1 MTAHYNYVTI
11 RKNKSPLKWSREA
24 KKGCTET
31 LIYLFV
37 YMKPFCL
44 FIDGRVFIFAKL
56 SFNQGPERLERRMT
70 AMNYQKKT
78 VVASVAG
85 LTLEGMDIMFI
96 SFAMSMIIA
105 HFHIDMATGGLISS
119 ITNLGMLVG
128 GTIFGILADKFG
140 RVKVFTY
147 TIILFAIGTALTGLA
162 TNIEQVYIFRFIAG
176 LGAGGEYGIGMALV
190 AEAWP
195 KNKQGR
201 ASSYV
206 SVGAQY
212 GVILAALLSALILP
226 NWGWRGLFFVGII
239 PVIFA
244 FMVRKNLDE
253 SPEWVAAQKEKK
265 LVKKQGNLKEL
276 FATRRTAFTTVALAI
291 MATVQIAG
299 YNGLM
304 IWLPSMLQKSQG
316 LSVSGSALWTISTA
330 VGMIVGMLTFGQFI
344 DRFGMKRTYG
354 IFLIASAVAVF
365 LYSYA
370 SGSAG
375 VLIGGA
381 IVGFFANGMFAGYGA
396 LISHYYPVEV
406 RSTATNTIFNFGR
419 ALGGLSPILVGF
431 ILQHAN
437 VTVAMGYL
445 AVLYCVSFI
454 AMLSLKKGKAE
465 QTQERFVST
474 AKAV

>member
-1 MTAHYNYVTI
+1 
-11 RKNKSPLKWSREA
+11 
-24 KKGCTET
+24 
-31 LIYLFV
+31 
-37 YMKPFCL
+37 
-44 FIDGRVFIFAKL
+44 
-56 SFNQGPERLERRMT
+56 
-70 AMNYQKKT
+70 MNYQKKT

-105 HFHIDMATGGLISS
+105 EFHLDMATGGLISS
-119 ITNLGMLVG
+119 ITNLGMLFG
-128 GTIFGILADKFG
+128 GMFFGILADKFG

-147 TIILFAIGTALTGLA
+147 TVLLFAIGTALTGLA
-162 TNIEQVYIFRFIAG
+162 TNVEQVYIFRFIAG
-176 LGAGGEYGIGMALV
+176 LGAGGEYGIGMTLV

-206 SVGAQY
+206 SIGAQF

-226 NWGWRGLFFVGII
+226 VWGWRGLFFVGII

-244 FMVRKNLDE
+244 FFVRKNLNE
-253 SPEWVAAQKEKK
+253 SPEWLAVQKEKRQ
-265 LVKKQGNLKEL
+265 VVKQGNLKQL
-276 FATRRTAFTTVALAI
+276 FVNPRTSFTTIALAI

-304 IWLPSMLQKSQG
+304 IWLPSILQKSQG

-330 VGMIVGMLTFGQFI
+330 VGMIAGMLTFGQII
-344 DRFGMKRTYG
+344 DRLGMKKAFG
-354 IFLIASAVAVF
+354 IFLFASAVAVF
-365 LYSYA
+365 LYSFA
-370 SGSAG
+370 AGAAG

-381 IVGFFANGMFAGYGA
+381 IVGFFSNGMFAGYGA
-396 LISHYYPVEV
+396 LISYYYPVEV

-437 VTVAMGYL
+437 VTIAMSYL
-445 AVLYCVSFI
+445 AILYCISFI
-454 AMLSLKKGKAE
+454 AMMSLQKAKQKRNPITSISE
-465 QTQERFVST
+465 
-474 AKAV
+474 AV

>member
-1 MTAHYNYVTI
+1 
-11 RKNKSPLKWSREA
+11 
-24 KKGCTET
+24 
-31 LIYLFV
+31 
-37 YMKPFCL
+37 
-44 FIDGRVFIFAKL
+44 
-56 SFNQGPERLERRMT
+56 
-70 AMNYQKKT
+70 MNYQRKT

-96 SFAMSMIIA
+96 SFAMSMIVA
-105 HFHIDMATGGLISS
+105 HFHIDLATGGLISS
-119 ITNLGMLVG
+119 ITNLGMLAG
-128 GTIFGILADKFG
+128 GIIFGILADKFG
-140 RVKVFTY
+140 RVRIFTY

-195 KNKQGR
+195 KHKQGR

-212 GVILAALLSALILP
+212 GVILAALLSAIILP
-226 NWGWRGLFFVGII
+226 TLGWRALFFVGVL

-244 FMVRKNLDE
+244 YFVRKNLDE
-253 SPEWVAAQKEKK
+253 SPEWLAAQKEKRVAEK
-265 LVKKQGNLKEL
+265 LAKGKLSQL
-276 FATRRTAFTTVALAI
+276 FETPRAAITTISLAI

-330 VGMIVGMLTFGQFI
+330 VGMIIGMLSFGQI
-344 DRFGMKRTYG
+344 MDRLGAKRAFG
-354 IFLIASAVAVF
+354 IFLLASASAVF
-365 LYSYA
+365 LYSFA
-370 SGSAG
+370 EGSAG

-381 IVGFFANGMFAGYGA
+381 IVGFFSNGMFAGYGA
-396 LISHYYPVEV
+396 LISSFYSVEV

-419 ALGGLSPILVGF
+419 AVGGLSPILVGF
-431 ILQHAN
+431 ILQN
-437 VTVAMGYL
+437 YDMKVAMAYL
-445 AVLYCVSFI
+445 AVLYILSFGI
-454 AMLSLKKGKAE
+454 MLTLRKSNPN
-465 QTQERFVST
+465 T
-474 AKAV
+474 AKNYMERSVS

>member
-1 MTAHYNYVTI
+1 M
-11 RKNKSPLKWSREA
+11 
-24 KKGCTET
+24 
-31 LIYLFV
+31 
-37 YMKPFCL
+37 PFCPL
-44 FIDGRVFIFAKL
+44 DERAFYFCQL
-56 SFNQGPERLERRMT
+56 SFNHSPVRLERRTTEMD
-70 AMNYQKKT
+70 YRRKT

-105 HFHIDMATGGLISS
+105 QFHIDMVAGGLISS
-119 ITNLGMLVG
+119 ITNLGMLAG
-128 GTIFGILADKFG
+128 GVIFGILADKFG
-140 RVKVFTY
+140 RVKIFTY
-147 TIILFAIGTALTGLA
+147 TILLFAIGTALTGLA
-162 TNIEQVYIFRFIAG
+162 VNIEQVYIFRFIAG

-212 GVILAALLSALILP
+212 GVILAALLSAIILP
-226 NWGWRGLFFVGII
+226 SLGWRGLFFIGLV

-244 FMVRKNLDE
+244 FIVRKKLDE
-253 SPEWVAAQKEKK
+253 SPEWVNSQK
-265 LVKKQGNLKEL
+265 KKQLVPKEWKLKQL
-276 FATRRTAFTTVALAI
+276 FATPRTSVTTIALAI

-304 IWLPSMLQKSQG
+304 IWLPSMLQQSQG
-316 LSVSGSALWTISTA
+316 LSVSNSALWTISTA
-330 VGMIVGMLTFGQFI
+330 VGMIAGMLTFGQFM
-344 DRFGMKRTYG
+344 DRFGMKQSYG
-354 IFLIASAVAVF
+354 IFLFASAVAVF
-365 LYSYA
+365 LYAYA

-375 VLIGGA
+375 LLIGGA
-381 IVGFFANGMFAGYGA
+381 IVGFFSNGMFAGYGA
-396 LISHYYPVEV
+396 LISSFYPVEI

-419 ALGGLSPILVGF
+419 ALGGLSPILVGY

-445 AVLYCVSFI
+445 ALLYCISFI
-454 AMLSLKKGKAE
+454 AMISLKKGKTTE
-465 QTQERFVST
+465 VQDVTLS
-474 AKAV
+474 KAM